1 MSSRPGPEGRPTCS
15 LRSKRPG
22 RSSAGSRVVAWLV
35 APMTITLYWGIL
47 GLPRC
52 RIRLTWRHS
61 PLGMIMPSIWTSSSL
76 TYMLPPPMPM
86 PPMMIRSGPLAQW
99 RLVSAGELALDTAP
113 RLPPT
118 ASSSSR
124 KITAPPY
131 LRDSFRAFLNSRMM
145 RRLPMPMN
153 MLLKLVPEAYTN
165 GTLADP
171 AMALPSRVLPVPG
184 GPSNRT
190 PWGG

>member
-1 MSSRPGPEGRPTCS
+1 
-15 LRSKRPG
+15 
-22 RSSAGSRVVAWLV
+22 
-35 APMTITLYWGIL
+35 MTMTLYWGIL

-52 RIRLTWRHS
+52 SHRLTWRHS

-76 TYMLPPPMPM
+76 TYMPPPPMPM
-86 PPMMIRSGPLAQW
+86 PPMMIRSGPLASQW
-99 RLVSAGELALDTAP
+99 RLVSAGALVLDTAP
-113 RLPPT
+113 RVPPT

-124 KITAPPY
+124 KMTAPPY

-171 AMALPSRVLPVPG
+171 AIALPSRVLPVPG
-184 GPSNRT
+184 GPSNKI

>member
-1 MSSRPGPEGRPTCS
+1 
-15 LRSKRPG
+15 
-22 RSSAGSRVVAWLV
+22 
-35 APMTITLYWGIL
+35 
-47 GLPRC
+47 
-52 RIRLTWRHS
+52 
-61 PLGMIMPSIWTSSSL
+61 MIMPSIWISSSL
-76 TYMLPPPMPM
+76 TYMPPMPPPMPGA
-86 PPMMIRSGPLAQW
+86 MMIRSGPLAQW
-99 RLVSAGELALDTAP
+99 RPVSAGALAVDTDP

-131 LRDSFRAFLNSRMM
+131 LRASFRAFLNSRMM

-165 GTLADP
+165 GTLAEP
-171 AMALPSRVLPVPG
+171 AIALPSRVLPVPG
-184 GPSNRT
+184 GPSNRI